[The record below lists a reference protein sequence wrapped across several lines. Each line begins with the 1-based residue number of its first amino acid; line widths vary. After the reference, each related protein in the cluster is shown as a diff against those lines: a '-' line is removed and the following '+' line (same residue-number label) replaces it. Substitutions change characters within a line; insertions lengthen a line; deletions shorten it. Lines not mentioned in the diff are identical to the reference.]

1 MSERTI
7 QQRTNQGGSE
17 QAKPR
22 SSRGRMLGSGSA
34 TRVVAPEF
42 LVPAAM
48 LDEVSLSGDRGGM
61 VLGSGPKGEPL
72 TVSVLRSTPT
82 RIVLVGGLYL
92 ARQVAL
98 RAMATGACV
107 VVATGRPGAWQL
119 LIKAAGEGRDGRP
132 APMAQIR
139 RLAPVELPRASEDAP
154 LLVVHDGG
162 AAPQE
167 LFPPRSPWQT
177 TLYVLPYLHS
187 QAGSTANTADLVLL
201 QRLPVGQA
209 QLAAR
214 IWRLPSPMVQQL
226 SALGDDGVVALG
238 PNLWLP
244 LRLVT
249 TSRERDILGPVRHG
263 D

>member
-1 MSERTI
+1 MS
-7 QQRTNQGGSE
+7 
-17 QAKPR
+17 R
-22 SSRGRMLGSGSA
+22 SRIVDNPVG
-34 TRVVAPEF
+34 TRAVAPEF
-42 LVPAAM
+42 LVGPDM
-48 LDEVSLSGDRGGM
+48 LDAVSPSGDRGGM

-72 TVSVLRSTPT
+72 SVSALRPTPT
-82 RIVLVGGLYL
+82 RVVIVGGLYL

-98 RAMATGACV
+98 RAMATGAWV
-107 VVATGRPGAWQL
+107 IVATGRPGAWQVL
-119 LIKAAGEGRDGRP
+119 VRAAGEGPDGNP
-132 APMAQIR
+132 APLVQVR

-162 AAPQE
+162 AVPQE

-177 TLYVLPYLHS
+177 TLYVLPYLHP
-187 QAGSTANTADLVLL
+187 QAGNTANNADLVLL

-209 QLAAR
+209 QLASR
-214 IWRLPSPMVQQL
+214 IWRLPPPLVNQL
-226 SALGDDGVVALG
+226 SGLKDDQAVALG

-249 TSRERDILGPVRHG
+249 TPREREILGPIRRG